1 MANQASIKRGQ
12 RTLVNIL
19 DDVAAVEPS
28 RIICSQPRAA
38 NLDDGWNDIT
48 YAQASNA
55 VAFVAHELSSNL
67 GIKAQA
73 ENERWPTIAY
83 IGPGDWRYFI
93 FTLACLKAGCVAF
106 FISPRNSPEGQKSLF
121 QSTNCQVIYYAKPYD
136 SLVQRWLA
144 QSPLQSIQ
152 APSLEACLTAKT
164 ALFPYQ
170 RALKQARWD
179 PLMILHTS
187 GSTGIP
193 KPITIR
199 QGSVMVWDGSLSD
212 ADMLGLPSIWKHWSA
227 VAEKCFMPMPFF
239 HASGALC
246 CFMFT
251 LCAGKQIVLPA
262 ADTPLTADSAAAH
275 LLSSGANTCVLP
287 PSVIED
293 MAFGD
298 GGVAAL
304 ATQSL
309 VLSGGGKFSQNI
321 RNKGKFANAG

>member
-1 MANQASIKRGQ
+1 MTNDASSQRGR

-19 DDVAAVEPS
+19 DDVAAVDPS

-38 NLDDGWNDIT
+38 NLDKGWNEIT

-55 VAFVAHELSSNL
+55 VAFVAYELASNL

-73 ENERWPTIAY
+73 ENGRWPTIAY
-83 IGPGDWRYFI
+83 IGPGDWRYVI

-106 FISPRNSPEGQKSLF
+106 FISPRNSVEGQQSLF
-121 QSTNCQVIYYAKPYD
+121 QSTGCQVIYYAEPYD
-136 SLVQRWLA
+136 SLVKRWLA
-144 QSPLQSIQ
+144 QSPMQSIR
-152 APSLEACLTAKT
+152 APSLEACLTANT
-164 ALFPYQ
+164 RAFPY
-170 RALKQARWD
+170 RRPLEQARWD

-199 QGSVMVWDGSLSD
+199 QGGVMVWDGSLSD
-212 ADMLGLPSIWKHWSA
+212 ADMLGLPSIWKHWST
-227 VAEKCFMPMPFF
+227 VAEKCFLPMPFF

-246 CFMFT
+246 GLMFT

-262 ADTPLTADSAAAH
+262 VDTPLTADSAAAH
-275 LLSSGANTCVLP
+275 MLSSGANTCVLP

-293 MAFGD
+293 MAFTDD
-298 GGVAAL
+298 GLAAL
-304 ATQSL
+304 AAQSM
-309 VLSGGGKFSQNI
+309 VLSGGGKFPQDVKNNS
-321 RNKGKFANAG
+321 KLADAS